1 MLGVTDAT
9 QIEGADVVDESG
21 DKIGSVS
28 DIYLDDETN
37 QPEFALVTSGLF
49 GTKHHFVP
57 LRDAELSGDQLRVPY
72 GKDQV
77 KNAPSIDADGQLS
90 QEEEQDLY
98 SYYGLP
104 YSEARSDTGLPQGG
118 AGDVVTAGGTTG
130 GRGEVWDSD
139 AVGRDTSGPTTDD
152 AMTRSEEELTVG
164 TREQEAGRVR
174 LRKHVTTENVSE
186 TVPVRHEEARVRAVR
201 AGDLERGARGQPHPG
216 GAGRREAGRA
226 QGARPPREGDDDR
239 RGAGEQRGA
248 QGGDRGRGRRPHDR
262 RPLGIPPSGIPAS
275 RDGTRMTVEGTGGDV
290 RPLTFYS

>member
-152 AMTRSEEELTVG
+152 AMTRSEEEFTVG

-186 TVPVRHEEARVRAVR
+186 TVPVRHEEARVRREPITDANVDDALSGPEISSEEHEVSLTQEEPVVEKRVVPKERVR
-201 AGDLERGARGQPHPG
+201 LEKETTTGEEQVSSEVRK
-216 GAGRREAGRA
+216 EEIEV
-226 QGARPPREGDDDR
+226 EGDARTTDDR
-239 RGAGEQRGA
+239 
-248 QGGDRGRGRRPHDR
+248 
-262 RPLGIPPSGIPAS
+262 
-275 RDGTRMTVEGTGGDV
+275 
-290 RPLTFYS
+290 

>member
-9 QIEGADVVDESG
+9 QIQGADIVDESG

-57 LRDAELSGDQLRVPY
+57 LRDAELTGDQLRVPY

-130 GRGEVWDSD
+130 DRSEVWDSD

-174 LRKHVTTENVSE
+174 LRKHVTSENVSD
-186 TVPVRHEEARVRAVR
+186 TVPVRREEARVRREPITDANVDDALSGPEISSEEHEVR
-201 AGDLERGARGQPHPG
+201 LTQEEPVVEKRVVPKERVRLEKETTTGEEQVSGEVRK
-216 GAGRREAGRA
+216 EEIEV
-226 QGARPPREGDDDR
+226 EGDARTTDDR
-239 RGAGEQRGA
+239 
-248 QGGDRGRGRRPHDR
+248 
-262 RPLGIPPSGIPAS
+262 
-275 RDGTRMTVEGTGGDV
+275 
-290 RPLTFYS
+290 

>member
-186 TVPVRHEEARVRAVR
+186 TVPVRHEEARVRREPITDANVDDALSGPEISSEEHEVSLTQEEPVVEKRVVPKERVR
-201 AGDLERGARGQPHPG
+201 LEKETTTGEEQVSGEVRK
-216 GAGRREAGRA
+216 EEIEV
-226 QGARPPREGDDDR
+226 EGDARTTDDR
-239 RGAGEQRGA
+239 
-248 QGGDRGRGRRPHDR
+248 
-262 RPLGIPPSGIPAS
+262 
-275 RDGTRMTVEGTGGDV
+275 
-290 RPLTFYS
+290 

>member
-118 AGDVVTAGGTTG
+118 AGDVVTAAGTTG

-186 TVPVRHEEARVRAVR
+186 TVPVRHEEARVRREPITDANVDDALSGPEISSEEHEVSLTQEEPVVEKRVVPKERVR
-201 AGDLERGARGQPHPG
+201 LEKETTTGEEQVSSEVRK
-216 GAGRREAGRA
+216 EEIEV
-226 QGARPPREGDDDR
+226 EGDARTTDDR
-239 RGAGEQRGA
+239 
-248 QGGDRGRGRRPHDR
+248 
-262 RPLGIPPSGIPAS
+262 
-275 RDGTRMTVEGTGGDV
+275 
-290 RPLTFYS
+290 

>member
-186 TVPVRHEEARVRAVR
+186 TVPVRHEEARVRREPITDANVDDALSGPEISSEAHEVSLTQEEPVVEKRVVPKERVR
-201 AGDLERGARGQPHPG
+201 LEKETTTGEEQVSSEVRK
-216 GAGRREAGRA
+216 EEIEV
-226 QGARPPREGDDDR
+226 EGDARTTDDR
-239 RGAGEQRGA
+239 
-248 QGGDRGRGRRPHDR
+248 
-262 RPLGIPPSGIPAS
+262 
-275 RDGTRMTVEGTGGDV
+275 
-290 RPLTFYS
+290 